1 MKIKDLFIEEEAT
14 IEAIHQLKKQI
25 VEKEFQKETYELD
38 LWVNTNFKALNL
50 TNSDQRKAYI
60 KKEMA
65 DITNQISTLKN
76 DLLYSENYLRL
87 IKNKQKFMLEFHMD
101 EIQDE

>member
-50 TNSDQRKAYI
+50 TN
-60 KKEMA
+60 
-65 DITNQISTLKN
+65 
-76 DLLYSENYLRL
+76 
-87 IKNKQKFMLEFHMD
+87 
-101 EIQDE
+101 

>member
-1 MKIKDLFIEEEAT
+1 
-14 IEAIHQLKKQI
+14 
-25 VEKEFQKETYELD
+25 
-38 LWVNTNFKALNL
+38 
-50 TNSDQRKAYI
+50 
-60 KKEMA
+60 MA

>member
-14 IEAIHQLKKQI
+14 IETIHQLKKQI